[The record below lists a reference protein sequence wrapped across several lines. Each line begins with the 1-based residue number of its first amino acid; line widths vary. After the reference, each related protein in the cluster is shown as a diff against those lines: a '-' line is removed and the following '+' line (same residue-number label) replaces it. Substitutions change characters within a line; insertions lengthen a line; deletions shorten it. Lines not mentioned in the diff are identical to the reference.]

1 MSNNGTGSMPL
12 GIVLGLAFGII
23 GAMGAM
29 LMGGD
34 ATKQGA
40 FIGLAIQFVIVLIM
54 LGAAGG

>member
-1 MSNNGTGSMPL
+1 MSNNETGSMPL
-12 GIVLGLAFGII
+12 GVALGLAFGII

-40 FIGLAIQFVIVLIM
+40 FIGLVIQFVVVLIM